1 MNFLAMSP
9 AMWLTLFGGFGG
21 VITLLYLLRLR
32 RRRLE
37 VPFGPLWQKVLAEK
51 QSTSF
56 FRSLKNILSLLLQL
70 AVLALVLTAIADP
83 RWTGDMAVADATT
96 SESDERVVLPHH
108 TFLIVDA
115 SASMQIGT
123 RMADAKTAARQIIDS
138 LAPGDSVVV
147 ARVDHDVAVLTD
159 WSSDR
164 DALHAALETITPRD
178 AATRFTS
185 AVELAASAL
194 SGLAHAETV
203 LITDREAQPVT
214 EALAG
219 AARLR
224 VIPVGTEVA
233 GNTTVSAFAVR
244 SHLGYRLEYA
254 VQYTLRNKGPGR
266 EVTVHLYTDRSGKAQ
281 SRADFQ
287 KSPPQLTFK
296 HTLPADAEQTFEHA
310 GLALD
315 GNRAALVVDATGDL
329 FPVDDTAFAV
339 VPTRKQVKVQLVGP
353 ENLFLMAAL
362 STRKNVD
369 VKRIDLAD
377 FQTTE
382 GSDLTVFTGAAPAE
396 LQRGNLAFVNVRTGA
411 LPYDLADAVTD
422 PAPLLVPPTAAAH
435 PAMAHVKFVDL
446 EARDFRPLVRKK
458 GQEVLA
464 RTKKGQTAIL
474 AAATAERR
482 FVAVGFDPIE
492 SEWVGHY
499 SFSIFFVNAVNW
511 FFREEAAFLRSQGL
525 DAAWR
530 VSLPWAAGQSVDVV
544 KPDGKV
550 VRALVDGAG
559 GLAYTGDAIGI
570 YAVKAPPGTPK
581 ALSADILV
589 PAALYSATESAL
601 TPALLDF
608 VPYVPRVE
616 TDAAVPDLRLAGL
629 ALWQLLALAAAGLLL
644 VEWFTFH
651 RRWTV

>member
-1 MNFLAMSP
+1 
-9 AMWLTLFGGFGG
+9 MWLTLFGGFGG

-51 QSTSF
+51 QSSSF
-56 FRSLKNILSLLLQL
+56 FRSLKNIVSLLLQL
-70 AVLALVLTAIADP
+70 MVLALVLSAIADP
-83 RWTGDMAVADATT
+83 RWTGDLTVTDATT

-115 SASMQIGT
+115 SASMQVGT
-123 RMADAKTAARQIIDS
+123 RMADAKVVARQVIDS
-138 LAPGDSVVV
+138 LAPGDSVVL

-164 DALHAALETITPRD
+164 DALVAALESITPRD
-178 AATRFTS
+178 SATRFTS
-185 AVELAASAL
+185 ALELAASAL

-203 LITDREAQPVT
+203 LITDREAQTPPA
-214 EALAG
+214 ALAA

-224 VIPVGTEVA
+224 VVPVGAEVPA
-233 GNTTVSAFAVR
+233 NTSVAAFAVR

-266 EVTVHLYTDRSGKAQ
+266 AVTVHLYTDRSGKAQ

-287 KSPPQLTFK
+287 KLPPQLTFQ

-310 GLALD
+310 GLSLD
-315 GNRAALVVDATGDL
+315 GNRAALVADATGDL
-329 FPVDDTAFAV
+329 FPVDDAAFAV
-339 VPTRKQVKVQLVGP
+339 VPTRKQVRVQLVGP

-362 STRKNVD
+362 ATRKNVD
-369 VKRIDLAD
+369 VSRVDLAD
-377 FQTTE
+377 FKTTE

-411 LPYDLADAVTD
+411 LPFDLGEAVVE
-422 PAPLLVPPTAAAH
+422 PAPLFVPPAAAAH
-435 PAMAHVKFVDL
+435 PAMTHVKFVDL
-446 EARDFRPLVRKK
+446 DARDFRPLVRKK

-464 RTKKGQTAIL
+464 RTKKGQSAIL
-474 AAATAERR
+474 AGATSERR

-570 YAVKAPPGTPK
+570 YAVKAPAGTPQ
-581 ALSADILV
+581 ALAGDVLV
-589 PAALYSATESAL
+589 PAALFSATESAL
-601 TPALLDF
+601 TPGLVDF
-608 VPYVPRVE
+608 VPYEPRVAM
-616 TDAAVPDLRLAGL
+616 DATVPELRLAGL
-629 ALWQLLALAAAGLLL
+629 AIWQLLALAAAGLLL
-644 VEWFTFH
+644 LEWFTFH